1 MQEFLISLYVLSIP
15 CAFLVGLRKK
25 QGIAMAILAMLFGP
39 FGLLFAI
46 LYRGYKLR
54 CPYCGE
60 WILAKAV
67 FCRWCQHSID
77 RN

>member
-54 CPYCGE
+54 CPIAASGYWQRLFSADGVN
-60 WILAKAV
+60 IP
-67 FCRWCQHSID
+67 
-77 RN
+77 